1 MNKHILSRLYL
12 ILLASFI
19 MCIMLHAI
27 AKADECVYS
36 APLLDYGMSE
46 SSGFIPSRSISV
58 SSGAHLAVDYYD
70 NHEGANVYPIYDGFV
85 ADVNYNSGAGNY
97 VLIRHTAPD
106 GSTFYS
112 QYQHLNEVYVTNNG
126 QPVTKGVTKLGAE
139 GKTGNDVLGVHVHL
153 IVFSITQGSNLN
165 QWPLAGEVYDSNPG
179 IDQIINKPYRGP
191 YLNVYIP
198 RYGGNYMRFYN
209 PSWLINGWY
218 IIGATKPQTL
228 EFTNISY
235 PSKYNISDNGWNLD
249 TGLVASDA
257 GLVSIQSIII
267 RKSDN
272 VEINN
277 TGEITINNDS
287 EYFPLASIDSR
298 VKFSDIKASGQYI
311 WKLIAKDMA
320 GRSLSVE
327 MQIEAGTDST
337 SVEKLSRKS
346 YNDPTDPI
354 LVSEITLNQTT
365 LSLNPG
371 GTFSLTATV
380 SSDNAT
386 NKALNWTTSDSSVAT
401 VSASGLVTA
410 VGVGTATITVTAI
423 DGSEKYATC
432 SLSVNQLDNQYT
444 NASSKIR
451 IITQHKN
458 DFQNLIMPGHP
469 TLTVYEGGCGL
480 FSIAHAIQWLSNSS
494 LSDSNAYSL
503 MEKLVSL
510 KFDTAPNDESNVGG
524 TSRGM
529 TACLIA
535 LTNFDS
541 SLVYHQGVMTS
552 SYVSEEHIKSIFDQG
567 GVIISNPAG
576 HYVLAVGYRY
586 YNNQLYIQIVDS
598 SIHSTIYPGNTVSN
612 LHRGYI
618 FDSMQEIA
626 TYQGD
631 IGTQYWLPWN
641 CFAGKCSH
649 NRVFQDWWWVS
660 GTTSISK
667 YINNYTSPEKPEGVE
682 IVCYESPMLD
692 EVHQYRLEDHA
703 EVPLMGGSFPNEVE
717 VAWESS
723 DPSVATAPSS
733 DSIYMKIVGPG
744 TAVIKCYCVDYP
756 DVFAKFTVEVTSDN
770 KPSIEFI
777 DDGGVPT
784 GNLPKGQSYELKGII
799 SSDAPIIEVMATVY
813 DLYTNEPVAGEIIS
827 LWGQNP
833 IFCYPNSNTFDI
845 YYSDINRVLKF
856 GNLPDGAYKYE
867 LKAATSPENIVLLVD
882 SNFTIGTGTI
892 PVSEPDFILPAALT
906 EIEEEAFAGISTSVV
921 KVQENVKTIGSR
933 AFANCSKLKAI
944 YIPEG
949 CEYIAADAFS
959 GVVGL
964 TIYGQEGSYA
974 EYYANRYNFTFE
986 KVKE

>member
-1 MNKHILSRLYL
+1 MKKATSLFLTIALVFGLMTIFVSYACAASINGISLPYPDNYQSSYGIITNGAVVADALGSGCWRFAYLVYGDLFNRNMATDKNFTSCVVTPYHQVIPTTTENLKTYIRKAGPGAVIRVTSYTSYNASDDNGHSMVIIDSDENGAWIYQAAGNGTILSNNTIKYWSWSEISQKCVNGGFTYHGQYIKYILY
-12 ILLASFI
+12 
-19 MCIMLHAI
+19 
-27 AKADECVYS
+27 
-36 APLLDYGMSE
+36 
-46 SSGFIPSRSISV
+46 
-58 SSGAHLAVDYYD
+58 
-70 NHEGANVYPIYDGFV
+70 
-85 ADVNYNSGAGNY
+85 
-97 VLIRHTAPD
+97 PD
-106 GSTFYS
+106 GYQTFE
-112 QYQHLNEVYVTNNG
+112 QTQ
-126 QPVTKGVTKLGAE
+126 
-139 GKTGNDVLGVHVHL
+139 L
-153 IVFSITQGSNLN
+153 I
-165 QWPLAGEVYDSNPG
+165 E
-179 IDQIINKPYRGP
+179 
-191 YLNVYIP
+191 
-198 RYGGNYMRFYN
+198 
-209 PSWLINGWY
+209 
-218 IIGATKPQTL
+218 TL
-228 EFTNISY
+228 EFRDVIY
-235 PSKYNISDNGWNLD
+235 PKTFRIAPEGWYLQGGSLVSDVNL
-249 TGLVASDA
+249 T
-257 GLVSIQSIII
+257 SIQSIIT
-267 RKSDN
+267 RDSDGIVIDN
-272 VEINN
+272 YTKAGLSGN
-277 TGEITINNDS
+277 TFGIK
-287 EYFPLASIDSR
+287 SIDAN
-298 VKFSDIKASGQYI
+298 VKFSNITTAGNYTWTLIGIDSSNRTLNMEMPFTAVSSG
-311 WKLIAKDMA
+311 
-320 GRSLSVE
+320 
-327 MQIEAGTDST
+327 ST
-337 SVEKLSRKS
+337 S
-346 YNDPTDPI
+346 TDKMSKHAENIPVM
-354 LVSEITLNQTT
+354 VSAIALNQTA

-371 GTFSLTATV
+371 GAFSLTATV
-380 SSDNAT
+380 SPDNAT
-386 NKALNWTTSDSSVAT
+386 NKAINWTTSDSSVAT

-410 VGVGTATITVTAI
+410 VGVGTATITATAI

-510 KFDTAPNDESNVGG
+510 KLDTAPNDESNVGG

-541 SLVYHQGVMTS
+541 SLIYHQGVMTS
-552 SYVSEEHIKSIFDQG
+552 SYVTEEHIKSIFDQG

-586 YNNQLYIQIVDS
+586 YNNQLYIQVVDS
-598 SIHSTIYPGNTVSN
+598 SIHSTIYPGNTESN

-618 FDSMQEIA
+618 FDSMQEIT

-631 IGTQYWLPWN
+631 IGTQYWIPWN

-667 YINNYTSPEKPEGVE
+667 YIINYTSPEKPEGVE

-723 DPSVATAPSS
+723 DPSVAIAPSA
-733 DSIYMKIVGPG
+733 DSIYMKIIGPG

-756 DVFAKFTVEVTSDN
+756 DVFAKFTVEVTSDS
-770 KPSIEFI
+770 KPSIEFV

-867 LKAATSPENIVLLVD
+867 LVAATSPENIVLLVD

-892 PVSEPDFILPAALT
+892 PVSEPDFILPEALT
-906 EIEEEAFAGISTSVV
+906 EIGEEAFAGISASVV

-944 YIPEG
+944 YIPES